1 MSVLSGKGALVTG
14 GSRGIGKAI
23 VERLREDGAEVVF
36 CYEHSEE
43 AARQVAK
50 ETGAQAVRADLGGK
64 DDLQRLF
71 AEAEARLP
79 GLDILINNAATTA
92 GQKPMA
98 EVTDEDYERAFAV
111 NTRAVFLA
119 MQCAARTMRDG
130 GRIVNISTL
139 NTQVPAPALALYC
152 GSKGAIEQF
161 AKVAARELGGRGITV
176 NVVSSGAL
184 LMVALARGSA
194 GHASCRSPPQARR
207 SVDTDM
213 LRNANPPEALAQTQ
227 AFTALQRLGRP
238 EDIAAVVAFLAGP
251 DGRWVTGHNLLA
263 SGGLIV

>member
-64 DDLQRLF
+64 DDLERLF

-119 MQCAARTMRDG
+119 MQWAARTMRDG

-176 NVVSSGAL
+176 NVVSSGAT
-184 LMVALARGSA
+184 
-194 GHASCRSPPQARR
+194 
-207 SVDTDM
+207 DTDM

>member
-43 AARQVAK
+43 AAQQVAK
-50 ETGAQAVRADLGGK
+50 ETGAQAVRADLGSK
-64 DDLQRLF
+64 QDLERLF

-79 GLDILINNAATTA
+79 GLDILVNNAATTS

-98 EVTDEDYERAFAV
+98 EITDEDYERAFAV

-119 MQCAARTMRDG
+119 MQWAARVMRDF
-130 GRIVNISTL
+130 GRIVTISTL
-139 NTQVPAPALALYC
+139 NTQVPAPALSLYC

-176 NVVSSGAL
+176 NIVSSGAT
-184 LMVALARGSA
+184 
-194 GHASCRSPPQARR
+194 
-207 SVDTDM
+207 DTDM
-213 LRNANPPEALAQTQ
+213 LRNANPPEALEQTR